1 MLDIILLLTVF
12 CSSVYCEGYYCPYND
27 LGSTSGNELLYDY
40 YFDND
45 GTYWTRKGETGWMTV
60 TEYCRNKGDTSL
72 HSDAGEWKCNDSHLL
87 CIWDGNTCN
96 VNQNRNPDC
105 KELCSAI
112 INNMGP
118 QCLGNCAGGRS
129 SNTLYSQFCEPSL
142 KSNEDNNKDTKVN
155 EDTKL
160 NEDTKVNED
169 TKQQEDTKVKN
180 KKNRNKN
187 RCRRN

>member
-1 MLDIILLLTVF
+1 MLRLLFLSFLCGV
-12 CSSVYCEGYYCPYND
+12 VYGEGYYCPYND
-27 LGSTSGNELLYDY
+27 LGSTPANELLYDY

-60 TEYCRNKGDTSL
+60 TEYCRNKGDTAL

-87 CIWDGNTCN
+87 CIWNGSSCI
-96 VNQNRNPDC
+96 VNENRNPDC
-105 KELCSAI
+105 RDLCSAI

-129 SNTLYSQFCEPSL
+129 SNTLYSQYCEPSL
-142 KSNEDNNKDTKVN
+142 KSNDDRKEEPKNQNTHKEDNQHTRRHK
-155 EDTKL
+155 EDNT
-160 NEDTKVNED
+160 
-169 TKQQEDTKVKN
+169 N
-180 KKNRNKN
+180 KKRKKN